1 MRVVYETKGKA
12 REYFELAVNLYNG
25 CTHGCTYCYA
35 PQVAHKSR
43 LEFSRVQPRKDLI
56 KNLELDCIELEQ
68 IGETR
73 PILMSFL
80 TDPYQP
86 LPHHT
91 SITSEAINTI
101 KAHGLKVAI
110 LSKAGNCCDIDL
122 MDSKDW
128 FGQTLTFDN
137 PYDSI
142 EYEPNASSPLWR
154 VESLRAAHN
163 AGIQTFASCEP
174 IINPTQTLNLIEQS
188 AEFVDR
194 FLVGKWNYDKR
205 AYLIDWAKVANNVI
219 ELLDSL
225 GKSYYIKKDLAS
237 YIGHPEG
244 IRVEAN

>member
-12 REYFELAVNLYNG
+12 REYFELAVNLYSG

-35 PQVAHKSR
+35 PQVAHKSK
-43 LEFSRVQPRKDLI
+43 LEFQNVQPRVDLL
-56 KNLELDCIELEQ
+56 KNLELDCAELEKA
-68 IGETR
+68 GETR
-73 PILMSFL
+73 HILMSFL

-86 LPHHT
+86 LPGCV
-91 SITSEAINTI
+91 SITGKAIHTM
-101 KAHGLKVAI
+101 KTHGLNVAI
-110 LSKAGNCCDIDL
+110 LSKAGDCCDLDL
-122 MDSKDW
+122 MTNADW

-137 PYDSI
+137 PHDSRK
-142 EYEPNASSPLWR
+142 YEPNAANPLWR
-154 VESLRAAHN
+154 VGSLRVAHN

-205 AYLIDWAKVANNVI
+205 ADLIDWAKVANRII
-219 ELLDSL
+219 ERLDKL
-225 GKSYYIKKDLAS
+225 GKSYYIKKDLAA

-244 IRVEAN
+244 MRVEAK